1 MEWVLMFASVG
12 LAIGGILFARKM
24 FDRKLEGEPMRG
36 LLGPAQGLFYNK
48 YFVDEIYNA
57 LFVNGL
63 VKGGGAQL
71 SRFDARVVDGAVNG
85 AGWLTRFSSTVSMWW
100 DTWIIDGLVRLT
112 AFLVKFISY
121 PVRMLQTGLV
131 QNYALFI
138 VLGALGLLAYYLSV

>member
-1 MEWVLMFASVG
+1 MFASVG
-12 LAIGGILFARKM
+12 LAIGGILFARRM

-48 YFVDEIYNA
+48 YFVDEIYSA